1 MELVTLTDETF
12 PEARR
17 VFVESLGGRP
27 RPQDDATR
35 RGYWTDDR
43 TFLAV
48 EDDRVLGVAAG
59 FASRFTLAGGDAV
72 PCATVPSVGVRA
84 DAQGRGVGRML
95 LEHQVHD
102 AAERGDAVMALNA
115 SEVAIY
121 GRFGYGPTSSWWSVA
136 ADPRHLEWRDDAPA
150 PVDVEVRDVE
160 DARDDLVD
168 LHARAFGRWPGEL
181 DRTDGWWTAALSPR
195 PDDAGP
201 LRVVLHR
208 DEQGRLD
215 AAAIHTVKQGFDDVG
230 FANELAVLNHV
241 ALDARADL
249 RLWRWLLSQRLLGK
263 VTCDRVDPGT
273 ALPWALR
280 DSRKLRTTAYA
291 DAAWVRVLD
300 PGAVFSGR
308 STTASG
314 RVVLDVVDPL
324 VAAAAGTWELVGDGS
339 GLVCQRSDAE
349 PDLRVPVDLLAPLVW
364 SFTTATRAA
373 AAGRIDARAPATL
386 GVLDALLAWPRP
398 SWCTTGF

>member
-12 PEARR
+12 SEARR
-17 VFVESLGGRP
+17 VFVESLGARA
-27 RPQDDATR
+27 RPQDDASR
-35 RGYWTDDR
+35 RPYWTDDR

-48 EDDRVLGVAAG
+48 EGGRVLGVAAG
-59 FASRFTLAGGDAV
+59 FASRFTLAGGAAV

-84 DAQGRGVGRML
+84 DAQGRGIGRAL
-95 LEHQVHD
+95 LEHQVRD
-102 AAERGDAVMALNA
+102 AAARGDAVMALNA

-121 GRFGYGPTSSWWSVA
+121 GRYGYGPTSPWWSVA
-136 ADPRHLEWRDDAPA
+136 ADPRLLAWRDDAPA

-181 DRTDGWWTAALSPR
+181 ERTDGWWTAALSPR

-201 LRVVLHR
+201 RRVVLHR
-208 DEQGRLD
+208 DEEGRLD
-215 AAAIHTVKQGFDDVG
+215 AAAIHTVKQGFDDLG
-230 FANELAVLNHV
+230 FANELAVLDHV

-249 RLWRWLLSQRLLGK
+249 RLWRWLLTQRLLGK
-263 VTCDRVDPGT
+263 VSCDRVDPAS
-273 ALPWALR
+273 ALPWALQDPR
-280 DSRKLRTTAYA
+280 RLRTTAHA

-300 PGAVFSGR
+300 PGAVLSGR
-308 STTASG
+308 LTTASG

-324 VAAAAGTWELVGDGS
+324 VPAAAGTWELVGDGS
-339 GLVCQRSDAE
+339 GLLCQRSDAE
-349 PDLRVPVDLLAPLVW
+349 PDLTVPVDLLAPLVW

-373 AAGRIDARAPATL
+373 AAGRIDAHAPATL